1 MKQFFIFQNNQN
13 VGPMPADQLVNYG
26 LGPNSMVWCEG
37 MTNWQPASQVPELAQ
52 YLAPAQPATPVPPSA
67 PVPPAAPAQPQ
78 YSQPYQ
84 QPAQQP
90 YQQPAQQPYQQP
102 GQQPYQQPGQPAQN
116 PFGNMDT
123 QGIFKLILFLV
134 LGYTAIAGLI
144 NFIDSFD
151 LFDIRKGTMAGLF
164 MLFSSLATIGI
175 SVVII
180 LRIINN
186 EKYGFLALGF
196 FALSFILG
204 LLNMILIA
212 SSSNF
217 IMPFIA
223 GILGI
228 VITLLAIMPMDKIS
242 DPNSYK
248 QLMAEAKQ
256 IDYILLG
263 VYAVLMIGF
272 LVFFKVMMK
281 SAFRL

>member
-1 MKQFFIFQNNQN
+1 MKQFFIIKNNQQF
-13 VGPMPADQLVNYG
+13 GPMPLEQLVQQG
-26 LGPNSMVWCEG
+26 LEPNTLVWCEG
-37 MTNWQPASQVPELAQ
+37 MPEWKPANQVPEVMP
-52 YLAPAQPATPVPPSA
+52 YLAPAQPTP

-78 YSQPYQ
+78 YPPQQPYQ
-84 QPAQQP
+84 QQPYQQQP
-90 YQQPAQQPYQQP
+90 YQQPYQQS
-102 GQQPYQQPGQPAQN
+102 YQQPGQPGQPVQN

-151 LFDIRKGTMAGLF
+151 LFDVRKGTMAGLF

-175 SVVII
+175 CVVII
-180 LRIINN
+180 LRMIKN
-186 EKYGFLALGF
+186 EKFGFLALGF
-196 FALSFILG
+196 FVISFILG

-223 GILGI
+223 GIMGI
-228 VITLLAIMPMDKIS
+228 IITLLAIMPMEKIS

-248 QLMAEAKQ
+248 QLMAEATQ

-281 SAFRL
+281 SAFRI

>member
-1 MKQFFIFQNNQN
+1 
-13 VGPMPADQLVNYG
+13 
-26 LGPNSMVWCEG
+26 
-37 MTNWQPASQVPELAQ
+37 
-52 YLAPAQPATPVPPSA
+52 
-67 PVPPAAPAQPQ
+67 
-78 YSQPYQ
+78 
-84 QPAQQP
+84 
-90 YQQPAQQPYQQP
+90 
-102 GQQPYQQPGQPAQN
+102 
-116 PFGNMDT
+116 MDT

>member
-1 MKQFFIFQNNQN
+1 
-13 VGPMPADQLVNYG
+13 
-26 LGPNSMVWCEG
+26 
-37 MTNWQPASQVPELAQ
+37 
-52 YLAPAQPATPVPPSA
+52 
-67 PVPPAAPAQPQ
+67 
-78 YSQPYQ
+78 
-84 QPAQQP
+84 
-90 YQQPAQQPYQQP
+90 
-102 GQQPYQQPGQPAQN
+102 
-116 PFGNMDT
+116 MDT

-151 LFDIRKGTMAGLF
+151 LFDIRKGTLAGLF

-175 SVVII
+175 CVVII
-180 LRIINN
+180 LRMIKN
-186 EKYGFLALGF
+186 ENYGFLALGF
-196 FALSFILG
+196 FAISFILG

-223 GILGI
+223 GIMGI
-228 VITLLAIMPMDKIS
+228 VITLLAIMPMEKIS

-248 QLMAEAKQ
+248 QLMAEATQ

>member
-1 MKQFFIFQNNQN
+1 MKQFFIIENGQNA
-13 VGPMPADQLVNYG
+13 GPMPAEQLVQHG
-26 LGPNSMVWCEG
+26 LTPNSLVWYDG
-37 MTNWQPASQVPELAQ
+37 MANWTPASQVPELAQ
-52 YLAPAQPATPVPPSA
+52 YLAPAQPAI
-67 PVPPAAPAQPQ
+67 PVPPAAPAQP
-78 YSQPYQ
+78 PY
-84 QPAQQP
+84 QQP
-90 YQQPAQQPYQQP
+90 YQQSGQQPYQQP
-102 GQQPYQQPGQPAQN
+102 GQQPYQQPYQQPGQQPAQN

-151 LFDIRKGTMAGLF
+151 LFDIRKGTMSGLF
-164 MLFSSLATIGI
+164 MLFSSLAVIGI
-175 SVVII
+175 SVIII
-180 LRIINN
+180 LRIVKN
-186 EKYGFLALGF
+186 EKFGFLALGF
-196 FALSFILG
+196 FALSFFFG
-204 LLNMILIA
+204 LLNMILIH

-217 IMPFIA
+217 IMPFIG

-228 VITLLAIMPMDKIS
+228 VITLLAVMPMEKIS

-248 QLMAEAKQ
+248 QLMAEATQ

-272 LVFFKVMMK
+272 IVFFKVMMK

>member
-1 MKQFFIFQNNQN
+1 
-13 VGPMPADQLVNYG
+13 MPPEQLVQYG
-26 LGPNSMVWCEG
+26 LEPNSLVWCEG
-37 MTNWQPASQVPELAQ
+37 MENWQPASQVPELAQ
-52 YLAPAQPATPVPPSA
+52 YLAPAQPAI
-67 PVPPAAPAQPQ
+67 PVPPAAPAQ
-78 YSQPYQ
+78 QPYQ
-84 QPAQQP
+84 QPS
-90 YQQPAQQPYQQP
+90 QQPYQQP
-102 GQQPYQQPGQPAQN
+102 GQQPYQQPGQQPYQQPGQQSYQQPYQQPGQPPAQN

-123 QGIFKLILFLV
+123 QGIFKLVLFLV

-164 MLFSSLATIGI
+164 MLFSSLAVIGI

-180 LRIINN
+180 LRIVKN
-186 EKYGFLALGF
+186 EKFGFLALGF
-196 FALSFILG
+196 FALSFIFG
-204 LLNMILIA
+204 LLNMILIH

-228 VITLLAIMPMDKIS
+228 VITLLAIMPMERIS

-248 QLMAEAKQ
+248 QIMAEATQ